1 MWELY
6 SLQKGQ
12 QTSDYHGF
20 LGARDELTES
30 LEKVRLASP
39 TTLIPTHGVVMKD
52 PDRAIEA
59 LLNQLTHCYDKYV
72 AISALRHYF
81 PKLFAEFEGSVLD
94 TCQSEK
100 ASRHPNSYAISV
112 QTWMIISET
121 GEAFV
126 MDCGSPNVIKHIQQL
141 QEDDEISEV
150 TPVLGDALP
159 RRSC

>member
-39 TTLIPTHGVVMKD
+39 TALIPTHGVVMHT
-52 PDRAIEA
+52 PDRAIDA
-59 LLNQLTHCYDKYV
+59 LLQQLAHCYDKYV

-81 PKLFAEFEGSVLD
+81 PKLFAEFEGSAGHMPIREGKPPPEFL
-94 TCQSEK
+94 
-100 ASRHPNSYAISV
+100 RHFGT
-112 QTWMIISET
+112 TWMIISEN

-126 MDCGSPNVIKHIQQL
+126 MDCGSPNVIKQIQQL
-141 QEDDEISEV
+141 QADSQISEV
-150 TPVLGDALP
+150 TQFWVTH
-159 RRSC
+159 